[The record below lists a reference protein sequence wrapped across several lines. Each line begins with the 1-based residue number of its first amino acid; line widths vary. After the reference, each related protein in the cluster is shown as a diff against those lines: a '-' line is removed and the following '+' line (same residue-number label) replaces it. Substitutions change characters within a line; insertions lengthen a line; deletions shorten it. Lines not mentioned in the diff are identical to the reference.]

1 MPSVGGEK
9 REGGGKGRDE
19 KGISRKPDE
28 SSRGKVIRVMPKQ
41 RNSAYI
47 GTSHIRTSPPAVSVL
62 DPNAKTVRHC
72 IVFSFIVHKEF

>member
-41 RNSAYI
+41 RNSANI
-47 GTSHIRTSPPAVSVL
+47 GTSHIRHQQPCL
-62 DPNAKTVRHC
+62 
-72 IVFSFIVHKEF
+72 F